1 MSINNTNNN
10 NNLANNNKDIDT
22 SKIVFY
28 FRNMLS
34 DLLGNIKLNYYSVYP
49 GMQANLNIII
59 NKLEELII
67 SLYKTDFIV
76 INDKKNN
83 NNNKDIKFIN
93 KKNNNEK
100 KLFDLFFL
108 FIKINTNCLFY
119 ELFLKFLIKFL
130 KKLFKLDKYMINV
143 HMLKFQK
150 YYLLLYS
157 SLINKKF
164 EYVGVQSDW
173 NATFYIAKC
182 LSLLVKLFFEHKIN
196 YDKIKHTE
204 FFRFLLETNENLF
217 KISMSNNRIYISN
230 DNHNYNKILINIFE
244 MIIQDLSYSEEIK
257 KIIEIILD
265 KTIEISKIKDE
276 KSNKIDS
283 YEESFQY
290 DTLLLCLKLISKTLK
305 NKDICKLL
313 SYQHK
318 LKLIN
323 GLIELSF
330 WDNPDMV
337 DYTCKLLILIFKLS
351 VSLDNFSMRKE
362 IEKLI
367 DYIFLRHFKNYFYY
381 LEDKE
386 NIIKE
391 SDKLIKLSVLEILSS
406 NFNEFIENDDSLS
419 ILYFIN
425 DIYKIRFNVINEIFN
440 SIHNYFTLNK
450 PSYNYLKNSFIITY
464 QIVFNKIFYFLNAK
478 KETIFNT
485 NNTNNT
491 NTNSNSIISK
501 IDEFSEYWEKKL
513 KIIKEGNLKE
523 LINHFSKEYNLVPLK
538 KNDKF
543 NILNPENQKKY
554 EELAK
559 SVAILI
565 RYSNYVNIENLFE
578 IMAENNPFSHL
589 ILKEYSKTYNFKGYN
604 IIKAMNLFMS
614 TFRLMGESYNIY
626 NFICAFGTKFYEDN
640 KEIYENNKLNKK
652 TNSVFFKSEEEVTSF
667 AYSIM
672 ILNTDLHNPNVLNKM
687 TVEEFIKNNKSSGLF
702 TDVPEEYFKQI
713 YKDIYDNEL
722 KKAYPRNNNYSK
734 DIEIYSN
741 LENLEL
747 FPFSS
752 PELNYFYNNS
762 IFDIF
767 NDKTKFVLTKENYPY
782 LNLFNTIIIN
792 ENNENKNKNE
802 DINLPWLDYAYSNLF
817 DELLPSIISLPG
829 SFFENN
835 TELILN
841 LFEKICDISLKINR
855 KEIIEKII
863 VCLNSLLNL
872 KSKNINM
879 YNLFFRIVLKY
890 SQDFH
895 THLEMF
901 YKAILD
907 LLNLN
912 LKDEENSLYSEYIE
926 SIDNLINKSFNIIV
940 SKRKNKSE
948 GVGFLNLFFFGDS
961 NDQKQLDLDEYKEK
975 VYKLLNFDIIHKSEK
990 KLPLVKAKSTE
1001 NLSLPNNIEDIN
1013 DEEEEQTFS
1022 NSSNNLNLLM
1032 TKANSYDNKTNE
1044 EDSINTNK
1052 EDILEDIDKNEKEN
1066 INEDMSEK
1074 LNIDLPCSNINK
1086 NNIKHLNKKEKKKN
1100 NKNVYII
1107 NNEEIINNTNK
1118 LIDVKMILNKI
1129 KTQEEEFIFF
1139 VTYTT
1144 SKILGYENDNQI
1156 YISLIF
1162 LNEILKN
1169 IPEKQFGKIWPNI
1182 FNIFKTK
1189 MKFNEVNEDNTFEIL
1204 FVNYFLTQII
1214 KDYFNNVLNE
1224 DYNQLLETYE
1234 DIDNIELLLIILEC
1248 NDYFIKSAINLKK
1261 NLSTQNI
1268 ENLIYL
1274 LYKLFL
1280 QLSNNIK
1287 NLNDNYMLNSQKGTV
1302 TINQINEVIYLFNNI
1317 LLTIK
1322 PNDILNSDCN
1332 TRILEIVQKLYNNNI
1347 AKILF
1352 ELKEKLDNVSEL
1364 ISILSKIVFECI
1376 DKTLKSLEDGK
1387 KKGIDINILNKIKE
1401 KNEFYSSLFI
1411 FLAKFAMKCSLI
1423 EDAKLQQ
1430 LFFTQL
1436 SFFVSKPIPHGNISN
1451 FMDIL
1456 QDWHQYFTKL
1466 NIKYSSFWKDVIN
1479 MFYAIFMNNPAIRN
1493 NTTDIEKL
1501 WTLLIKKY
1509 MISFNEEIKTNNS
1522 LTTKEEIETIKKIY
1536 IMVKNIVQKI
1546 TNSQKLNWFESTINT
1561 IKLYFP
1567 EILVDS
1573 K

>member
-1 MSINNTNNN
+1 
-10 NNLANNNKDIDT
+10 
-22 SKIVFY
+22 
-28 FRNMLS
+28 
-34 DLLGNIKLNYYSVYP
+34 
-49 GMQANLNIII
+49 
-59 NKLEELII
+59 
-67 SLYKTDFIV
+67 
-76 INDKKNN
+76 
-83 NNNKDIKFIN
+83 
-93 KKNNNEK
+93 
-100 KLFDLFFL
+100 
-108 FIKINTNCLFY
+108 
-119 ELFLKFLIKFL
+119 
-130 KKLFKLDKYMINV
+130 
-143 HMLKFQK
+143 
-150 YYLLLYS
+150 
-157 SLINKKF
+157 
-164 EYVGVQSDW
+164 
-173 NATFYIAKC
+173 
-182 LSLLVKLFFEHKIN
+182 
-196 YDKIKHTE
+196 
-204 FFRFLLETNENLF
+204 
-217 KISMSNNRIYISN
+217 
-230 DNHNYNKILINIFE
+230 
-244 MIIQDLSYSEEIK
+244 MIIKDLSYSEEIM
-257 KIIEIILD
+257 IIIGIILD
-265 KTIEISKIKDE
+265 KIIEISKIKDD
-276 KSNKIDS
+276 KSNKIDG

-290 DTLLLCLKLISKTLK
+290 DTLLLCLKLISKILK
-305 NKDICKLL
+305 NKEICKLL

-337 DYTCKLLILIFKLS
+337 EYTCKLLILIFKLS

-386 NIIKE
+386 NIIKD
-391 SDKLIKLSVLEILSS
+391 SDKLIKLSVLEILSN

-425 DIYKIRFNVINEIFN
+425 DVYKIRFNIINEIFD

-464 QIVFNKIFYFLNAK
+464 QIVFNKIFYYLNINK
-478 KETIFNT
+478 KETLT
-485 NNTNNT
+485 LDNNTINN
-491 NTNSNSIISK
+491 NENENNNSIIEK
-501 IDEFSEYWEKKL
+501 IEEFSEYWEKKL

-543 NILNPENQKKY
+543 DTLNPENQKKY
-554 EELAK
+554 EELSK

-589 ILKEYSKTYNFKGYN
+589 ILKEYSKTYNFGGYD

-614 TFRLMGESYNIY
+614 TFKLMGESYNIY
-626 NFICAFGTKFYEDN
+626 NFICAFGAKFYEDN
-640 KEIYENNKLNKK
+640 KEIYEKNKLNKK
-652 TNSVFFKSEEEVTSF
+652 NKSACFKSEEEVTSF

-702 TDVPEEYFKQI
+702 TDVPEEYFKKI
-713 YKDIYDNEL
+713 YQEIYDNEL

-747 FPFSS
+747 FPSLFA
-752 PELNYFYNNS
+752 ELNYFYNNS

-767 NDKTKFVLTKENYPY
+767 NNKTKFVLTKENYPY
-782 LNLFNTIIIN
+782 LNLFNKIIIN
-792 ENNENKNKNE
+792 KKNDNK
-802 DINLPWLDYAYSNLF
+802 DINLPWLEYAYNNLF

-829 SFFENN
+829 AFFENN
-835 TELILN
+835 TDLILS

-855 KEIIEKII
+855 KEIIEKIM

-912 LKDEENSLYSEYIE
+912 LKDEENSLYNEYIE
-926 SIDNLINKSFNIIV
+926 SIDTLINKSFNVIV

-948 GVGFLNLFFFGDS
+948 NVGFLNLLFFGDS
-961 NDQKQLDLDEYKEK
+961 NNQKQLDLDEYKEK
-975 VYKLLNFDIIHKSEK
+975 IYKKLNFDINHKSEK
-990 KLPLVKAKSTE
+990 KLPIIKANSTD
-1001 NLSLPNNIEDIN
+1001 NLSLPNKKLKNNFNVKDN
-1013 DEEEEQTFS
+1013 DDDEEEQTFS
-1022 NSSNNLNLLM
+1022 NSSNNLNLTM
-1032 TKANSYDNKTNE
+1032 NKANSYDNKNNE
-1044 EDSINTNK
+1044 ENNNNNIND
-1052 EDILEDIDKNEKEN
+1052 EDMIDEVDKNDKEN
-1066 INEDMSEK
+1066 INEDISEK
-1074 LNIDLPCSNINK
+1074 LNIDIPCSNINR
-1086 NNIKHLNKKEKKKN
+1086 NNIKHLNNKDNRRK

-1107 NNEEIINNTNK
+1107 NNDDIINNTNK

-1144 SKILGYENDNQI
+1144 SKIIGYENDNEI

-1189 MKFNEVNEDNTFEIL
+1189 MKFSEINEENTFEIL

-1234 DIDNIELLLIILEC
+1234 EIGSIELLLIILEC
-1248 NDYFIKSAINLKK
+1248 NDLFIKSAINLKK
-1261 NLSTQNI
+1261 NLSPQNM

-1274 LYKLFL
+1274 LFKLFL

-1287 NLNDNYMLNSQKGTV
+1287 NLNENYMLSSQKGTV
-1302 TINQINEVIYLFNNI
+1302 TINQMNKVIYLFNNI
-1317 LLTIK
+1317 LLIIK
-1322 PNDILNSDCN
+1322 PNDILNSECN
-1332 TRILEIVQKLYNNNI
+1332 IRILEIVQKLYNNNI

-1387 KKGIDINILNKIKE
+1387 KKRNRYK
-1401 KNEFYSSLFI
+1401 Y
-1411 FLAKFAMKCSLI
+1411 I
-1423 EDAKLQQ
+1423 E
-1430 LFFTQL
+1430 
-1436 SFFVSKPIPHGNISN
+1436 
-1451 FMDIL
+1451 
-1456 QDWHQYFTKL
+1456 
-1466 NIKYSSFWKDVIN
+1466 
-1479 MFYAIFMNNPAIRN
+1479 
-1493 NTTDIEKL
+1493 
-1501 WTLLIKKY
+1501 
-1509 MISFNEEIKTNNS
+1509 
-1522 LTTKEEIETIKKIY
+1522 
-1536 IMVKNIVQKI
+1536 
-1546 TNSQKLNWFESTINT
+1546 
-1561 IKLYFP
+1561 
-1567 EILVDS
+1567 
-1573 K
+1573 